1 MLMMIKGAPKKM
13 KIIESKNILPTN
25 SFTTSPFFQRK
36 ENSNFFQSSDTSFF
50 KSASTPQVQLAPG
63 DKHDL
68 TATALSGD
76 PILEKAFDNEAVIGK
91 FSNAKGSHVKK
102 IQEALL
108 QLGIALP
115 EFGADEQFGKETED
129 GVKEFQQKASMSPKE
144 WDGIVGRKTI
154 GLLDRS
160 LRNNSIS
167 TDKDLA
173 EDDFIVKDEKK
184 DEACKGKPTDQ
195 ACPDPNTEVSTAAD
209 EAITMIDKVLAEQLP
224 PVKNKKADYPSI
236 FDRIFRNNDSRD
248 LSLKVAEV
256 KAIYEQIKDFIGK
269 LKTDRTLTRCGTD
282 CDGGCRSGSPAYH
295 TPTKEGSHVITFC
308 PGFSK
313 DKERI
318 LIVIHESHH
327 AAVPGSSDKAYAETR
342 LFDKLDHT
350 KALLNAASFHVYA
363 AWVDTP
369 GSQPIGQPVKDTN
382 LISDK
387 TQKDNVDL
395 SLAFLQQWFRLVP
408 FDVSQT
414 VQGTQEAREKGRYT
428 QNNARVFMEEVFSKW
443 FGLTKPPTV
452 PNETDIKKLRAIDE
466 RVVLMDKAFKVP
478 FVILETKD
486 QSFWTEGPGA
496 DIALNENV
504 LKLDKEHMIIALLQE
519 LVHATPNISA
529 DTESLYVGTVNDMRN
544 LRGLD
549 P

>member
-1 MLMMIKGAPKKM
+1 M
-13 KIIESKNILPTN
+13 KLAQQKYISPPNPVIGS
-25 SFTTSPFFQRK
+25 SFFSGK
-36 ENSNFFQSSDTSFF
+36 ENTNLFTETNASSFF
-50 KSASTPQVQLAPG
+50 KPGAVKQSPANQIQLAPG

-91 FSNAKGSHVKK
+91 FSNAKGSHVQK

-115 EFGADEQFGKETED
+115 EFGADEKFGKETEG
-129 GVKEFQQKASMSPKE
+129 GVKEFQQKANMSPKE

-173 EDDFIVKDEKK
+173 QDDFTVKDEKK
-184 DEACKGKPTDQ
+184 DEACKGKPTEQ
-195 ACPDPNTEVSTAAD
+195 TCPDPNADVNAAAD
-209 EAITMIDKVLAEQLP
+209 EAITMIDKVLNEQLP

-256 KAIYEQIKDFIGK
+256 KAIYEQIKDFVGK
-269 LKTDRTLTRCGTD
+269 LKTDKTLTRCGTD

-295 TPTKEGSHVITFC
+295 TPTKEGSHIITFC

-428 QNNARVFMEEVFSKW
+428 KNNARVFMEEVFSKW

-466 RVVLMDKAFKVP
+466 HVVLMDKAFKVP

-529 DTESLYVGTVNDMRN
+529 ESEPLYVGTVNDMRN

>member
-1 MLMMIKGAPKKM
+1 M
-13 KIIESKNILPTN
+13 KLAQQKYI
-25 SFTTSPFFQRK
+25 SPP
-36 ENSNFFQSSDTSFF
+36 NPVIGSSFF
-50 KSASTPQVQLAPG
+50 KGKGNARLFAETNASSFFKPGSVQQSPPNQIQLAPG

-76 PILEKAFDNEAVIGK
+76 PILEKTFDNEAIVGR

-102 IQEALL
+102 IQEALM
-108 QLGIALP
+108 QLGIALS
-115 EFGADEQFGKETED
+115 EFGADEQFGTETEK
-129 GVKEFQQKASMSPKE
+129 GVKEFQQKANMSPKE

-173 EDDFIVKDEKK
+173 SEDFTVKDEKK

-195 ACPDPNTEVSTAAD
+195 VCPDPNTDVDTAAD
-209 EAITMIDKVLAEQLP
+209 EAIKMIDKVLNEQLP
-224 PVKNKKADYPSI
+224 PVKDKKADYPSI
-236 FDRIFRNNDSRD
+236 FDRIFRNNDNRD
-248 LSLKVAEV
+248 LSFKVTEV
-256 KAIYEQIKDFIGK
+256 KAIYEQIKDFVGK
-269 LKTDRTLTRCGTD
+269 LKTDKTLTRCGTD

-295 TPTKEGSHVITFC
+295 TPKKDGTHIITFC
-308 PGFSK
+308 PGFNK
-313 DKERI
+313 DKDRI

-327 AAVPGSSDKAYAETR
+327 AAIPGSSDKAYAETR

-382 LISDK
+382 LINDK
-387 TQKDNVDL
+387 AQKENVNL

-443 FGLTKPPTV
+443 FGLTRPPAV
-452 PNETDIKKLRAIDE
+452 PTETDIKKLRAIDE
-466 RVVLMDKAFKVP
+466 RVNLMDKAFKVP

-486 QSFWTEGPGA
+486 QSFWTEGPGS
-496 DIALNENV
+496 DIALNANV
-504 LKLDKEHMIIALLQE
+504 LQLDRDHMIIALLQE

-529 DTESLYVGTVNDMRN
+529 DIESLYVGTVNDMRN

>member
-1 MLMMIKGAPKKM
+1 MRFIQP
-13 KIIESKNILPTN
+13 KNIAIDNPN
-25 SFTTSPFFQRK
+25 YSPFFQRK
-36 ENSNFFQSSDTSFF
+36 AENNFFQSSDTSFF
-50 KSASTPQVQLAPG
+50 NSASTPQIQLAPG

-91 FSNAKGSHVKK
+91 FSNAKGTHVKK

-115 EFGADEQFGKETED
+115 EFGADEKFGKETED

-173 EDDFIVKDEKK
+173 KDDFTVKDEKK
-184 DEACKGKPTDQ
+184 DEACKGKPTEQ
-195 ACPDPNTEVSTAAD
+195 TCPDPNADVNDAAD
-209 EAITMIDKVLAEQLP
+209 EATKMIDKVLNEQLP

-248 LSLKVAEV
+248 LSLKVDEV
-256 KAIYEQIKDFIGK
+256 KVIYGQIKDFIGK
-269 LKTDRTLTRCGTD
+269 LKTDKTLTRCGTD

-295 TPTKEGSHVITFC
+295 TPKRDGSHVITFC

-313 DKERI
+313 DKDRI

-369 GSQPIGQPVKDTN
+369 GSAPIGQPVKDTN
-382 LISDK
+382 LINDK
-387 TQKDNVDL
+387 TQKDNVNL
-395 SLAFLQQWFRLVP
+395 SLAFLEQWFRLVP

-428 QNNARVFMEEVFSKW
+428 QNNASVFMEEVFSKW

-466 RVVLMDKAFKVP
+466 RVNLMDKAFKVP

-496 DIALNENV
+496 DIALNANV
-504 LKLDKEHMIIALLQE
+504 LALDKEHMIIALLQE